1 MMLSIFFRSFF
12 ITVFVSHVS
21 VAVIY
26 YVKPDNGDYTSMSYC
41 SYQNCHDLNYYMN
54 KSLDHHSVLHFLS
67 GEFILSSDF
76 IIRDVHNVSIIG
88 SKDDNSVVNTIIQCN
103 SSFSMI
109 MMNITGLTVRN
120 IVIKNCGPTEVE
132 NIRHLLMRF
141 WYRNFRKHAVNIEYC
156 ISVRF
161 ENLTII
167 TNNNSGLLAMNM
179 LGNCFMVNVT
189 VNGFILLYNDS
200 KGHGHSNFLEIKN
213 YSCVG
218 DVAIWSKII
227 MFFGLEHFQTN
238 IIISDT
244 IFSFH
249 RAFKLIGVVGNIP
262 VGFML
267 HIRQTYFIHNQ
278 IIYLISDITK
288 SKNITESHF
297 CGVMNFSDCVFYNN
311 SIGSYF
317 INVKSNVT
325 LWSISLINCLFHK
338 NSNLKLFAPTFQIS
352 SMTIKSTTFSL
363 NILCNPLI
371 NIYKASLMFYGPVK
385 FINNTGNSYLLSV
398 NVTTGG
404 LTFYNY
410 IGILH
415 NHVKGFLHSYERS
428 MINLE
433 ENTKL
438 EVKYNVFSDYFAISQ
453 QKIKPY
459 PNCFFQYISD
469 KSYDR
474 IWYEGKKLNY
484 SISFIDNYMKPLPH
498 SYTAECGWSTSSA
511 FKEVI
516 PLEVNKHVIVYKSRG
531 PMNSLTTNEKE
542 ICFCDTADS
551 ESFDCSINNLGPIY
565 PGQTLVARFAVACLT
580 YHVVC
585 LQYGVLNIFGNRHTT
600 CQTTTL
606 NPVLISLSYYHCS
619 MLNLTILATQE
630 KWCSLVLNIE
640 WYNGR
645 VNTAVFYVM
654 LYPGCPMGFAK
665 YGNKC
670 DCDQVLAILFT
681 FTCNINDQTILR
693 PDNSWISAATNNY
706 SHSYTVCKICPF
718 DYCLPQSSHLRL
730 SHPNSQCQFN
740 RSGLLCGKCQQSLST
755 VFASSQCEHCS
766 NAYLLLVL
774 LFAVLGILLVFVL
787 FAINL
792 TITDGTINAF
802 IFYVN
807 IVSINGTIIF
817 PLHQFSYVFVSIS
830 NLDLGIKTCFYNGMD
845 DYAKMWLQL
854 AFPLYLILIAASL
867 IIASRY
873 STRIQRLTAR
883 RALPVLATL
892 FLLSYTKM
900 LRTTCNV
907 LFLYSRMT
915 YLPSNNTNLKLV
927 WSVDANVA
935 VFGVKFMIVFIAC
948 LLLFSIMI
956 PFNVVLLFTRFL
968 FRFRLISKF
977 KPLIDAYQ
985 GAYKDKCY
993 YWIGLQLVMRATF
1006 LGLSSLDRNVNLKIG
1021 IILMSMLAGVHGLVR
1036 PFKNKF
1042 KNYQEFIWLM
1052 NLQVL
1057 HVLSFNVTNMMYV
1070 NILITTAMLH
1080 FTIIIVY
1087 HVITYTWI
1095 GKVIS
1100 SHIISGY
1107 SLLSKL
1113 MKSHKSESIP
1123 IVRDREMNEI
1133 PDVTYNY
1140 REFREPLVEY

>member
-54 KSLDHHSVLHFLS
+54 KSFDHHSVLHFLS

-88 SKDDNSVVNTIIQCN
+88 SKDDNSVVNSIIQCN
-103 SSFSMI
+103 SSFSVIMI
-109 MMNITGLTVRN
+109 NITGLTVRN
-120 IVIKNCGPTEVE
+120 IVIKNCGPTKDEREMSLKWRIHVAV
-132 NIRHLLMRF
+132 RF
-141 WYRNFRKHAVNIEYC
+141 KKCAVLVDQC
-156 ISVRF
+156 ISVQL
-161 ENLTII
+161 EELTII
-167 TNNNSGLLAMNM
+167 TNNNPGLLGMNM
-179 LGNCFMVNVT
+179 MGNCSMVNVT
-189 VNGFILLYNDS
+189 VNGFILLYSDS
-200 KGHGHSNFLEIKN
+200 KVTNHGVLFEIKN
-213 YSCVG
+213 LSCIG
-218 DVAIWSKII
+218 DVAIQYKII
-227 MFFGLEHFQTN
+227 LIFEVKVKICITVSNTIFKLYRTFRFFG
-238 IIISDT
+238 
-244 IFSFH
+244 
-249 RAFKLIGVVGNIP
+249 
-262 VGFML
+262 
-267 HIRQTYFIHNQ
+267 
-278 IIYLISDITK
+278 ITK
-288 SKNITESHF
+288 SVDVQYKILIKQSNFICNQINSIISAIIDSKVYADSYITIE
-297 CGVMNFSDCVFYNN
+297 FSNCVFFNN
-311 SIGSYF
+311 SMSDDSYLIRTNGLNTF
-317 INVKSNVT
+317 
-325 LWSISLINCLFHK
+325 SLINCSLHK
-338 NSNLKLFAPTFQIS
+338 NNNFKFFATNLHVLTMIVKN
-352 SMTIKSTTFSL
+352 TTFSSSVW
-363 NILCNPLI
+363 NFPLI
-371 NIYKASLMFYGPVK
+371 NVHSILLLTFYGPVT
-385 FINNTGNSYLLSV
+385 FINITGSSYFL
-398 NVTTGG
+398 NFTTVT
-404 LTFYNY
+404 LICYNY

-415 NHVKGFLHSYERS
+415 NRAKGFLYSYIRS
-428 MINLE
+428 TINLE
-433 ENTKL
+433 ENSNF
-438 EVKYNVFSDYFAISQ
+438 EAKYNDFSYSFAVTQVIVT
-453 QKIKPY
+453 PY
-459 PNCFFQYISD
+459 PHCFFQYCS
-469 KSYDR
+469 KNNYDDV
-474 IWYEGKKLNY
+474 WNQGEKLNY
-484 SISFIDNYMKPLPH
+484 SISFIDNNMKSLPY
-498 SYTAECGWSTSSA
+498 SYVAECKWLEYSA
-511 FKEVI
+511 FKTSI
-516 PLEVNKHVIVYKSRG
+516 PLQVNKYIIIYKNKW
-531 PMNSLTTNEKE
+531 PIEFLTSNVKDL
-542 ICFCDTADS
+542 CFCKTFKLFNCTIDK
-551 ESFDCSINNLGPIY
+551 LGPIY
-565 PGQTLVARFAVACLT
+565 PGETLVIQFAIP
-580 YHVVC
+580 YYWN
-585 LQYGVLNIFGNRHTT
+585 QYEHHGALNIIGNQDTA
-600 CQTTTL
+600 CQFDELTIL
-606 NPVLISLSYYHCS
+606 KPVWVSLSYHYCS
-619 MLNLTILATQE
+619 TLNLKILATQE
-630 KWCSLVLNIE
+630 KWCALVLRNQQDDINIKP
-640 WYNGR
+640 
-645 VNTAVFYVM
+645 VVFYVL

-665 YGNKC
+665 YDDKC
-670 DCDQVLAILFT
+670 DCDQVLGTLLT
-681 FTCNINDQTILR
+681 FTCDINDRTILR
-693 PDNSWISAATNNY
+693 PANSWISATTNNY

-718 DYCLPQSSHLRL
+718 DYCLPHSSHLLL

-740 RSGLLCGKCQQSLST
+740 RSRLLCGRCQQGLST

-807 IVSINGTIIF
+807 IVSINGTIFF
-817 PLHQFSYVFVSIS
+817 PLHQFSYVFISIS

-854 AFPLYLILIAASL
+854 AFPLYLILIATSL

-892 FLLSYTKM
+892 FLLSYTKI
-900 LRTTCNV
+900 LRTICNV
-907 LFLYSRMT
+907 LFLYTRVT
-915 YLPSNNTNLKLV
+915 YLPSNNTKLV

-985 GAYKDKCY
+985 GAYTDKCY

-1036 PFKNKF
+1036 PFKSKF

-1052 NLQVL
+1052 NLHVL

-1080 FTIIIVY
+1080 FTIIVVY

-1100 SHIISGY
+1100 SNIISGY
-1107 SLLSKL
+1107 SFLSKL

-1123 IVRDREMNEI
+1123 IVRDGERNEI